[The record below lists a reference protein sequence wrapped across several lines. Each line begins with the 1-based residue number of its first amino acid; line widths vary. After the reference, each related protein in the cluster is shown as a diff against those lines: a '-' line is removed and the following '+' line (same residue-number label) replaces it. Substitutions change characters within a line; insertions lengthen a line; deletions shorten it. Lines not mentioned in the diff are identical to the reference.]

1 VLAAAGRCLGG
12 TRACFSVSIQSIGR
26 RMAGVEVETKRLSL
40 KLEELSAGVWLP
52 ESASGVKRLPE
63 GVAIAPCPVGKDG
76 RGSRVGVGGWE

>member
-1 VLAAAGRCLGG
+1 
-12 TRACFSVSIQSIGR
+12 
-26 RMAGVEVETKRLSL
+26 METKRLSL